1 MVGGEVLQVN
11 KTGLDE
17 GAYVISA
24 ESPSSPLVRQTGTTQ
39 APCTPCKE
47 TSKDEDLLREAIEL
61 LQVKTIKNL
70 HKEIQDLKK
79 ERNQKEEQKQGLQQ
93 TKTEQTALI
102 ERLRR
107 ENIEEITKIR
117 KEYEDNLQRTI
128 QDSEKNMTRI
138 AQENE
143 DNIQMT
149 KQRNTRN
156 EIVLQ
161 NKLSD
166 QTIVTSYMMNVLL
179 KSEEMRKSTQG
190 VIEAQ
195 AYEMS
200 ETLARY
206 EECQNTNKAN
216 LKITFES
223 QEIIRKQTENVAR
236 LQKIVKMD
244 KNLTRS
250 YGKIEKNDPYENNCD
265 LTAWMTHLTE
275 AYRDQQG
282 KIDDLTSFLEEN
294 KEIEEHL
301 NNLKTDI
308 VNLRNDE
315 TDILKISTDDKFM
328 FTRYEGLIV
337 KQSESISLLRAIMS
351 YTVNST
357 SALRYEETEDG
368 TLLSAST
375 CACIPDPPTSG
386 LTPAQIT
393 YECAEARH
401 KSYNLNCVKGTCTN
415 EDWPECDEEIT
426 EMVINDVRADH
437 EEVIWQFFNCHEVF
451 IMYLNKTV
459 NCGMG
464 GSKVGL
470 MNKIVGQGVFN
481 QKVSVPCMECGEET
495 FEWSSWSTV
504 DKKSI
509 RRRGSS
515 KVGHSYQ
522 EEERPMPGC
531 KKGWTQYETACYKLL
546 TGEATRESYRSICR
560 TQGGD
565 LASAH
570 SREENNFLT
579 TLLRI
584 NPIST
589 YTWIGGYGCVKGGGC
604 KWLDGS
610 GWDWDNWGSG
620 EPTGDSNCVYMGWK
634 DHEKNEWFVVNCD
647 HNDRS
652 GTEGDGIC
660 KMILFN

>member
-11 KTGLDE
+11 KTGLEE

-39 APCTPCKE
+39 SPCTPCKE
-47 TSKDEDLLREAIEL
+47 SSKDEDLLREAIEL
-61 LQVKTIKNL
+61 LQVETINNL
-70 HKEIQDLKK
+70 NKEIQDLKK
-79 ERNQKEEQKQGLQQ
+79 EKNQKEKQTQELQQ
-93 TKTEQTALI
+93 TKTEQTALND
-102 ERLRR
+102 RMRR
-107 ENIEEITKIR
+107 ENIEEITKIK
-117 KEYEDNLQRTI
+117 KEYEDNLHRTI

-138 AQENE
+138 AKENEDNMLKITQRYENDIQHIIQENVNNMTRITQVNE
-143 DNIQMT
+143 DNIQMI

-156 EIVLQ
+156 KIVLQ

-166 QTIVTSYMMNVLL
+166 QTILTRYMMNVLL
-179 KSEEMRKSTQG
+179 KSEEMRKSTQD

-200 ETLARY
+200 EKFAKY
-206 EECQNTNKAN
+206 EECQNTNNAN

-223 QEIIRKQTENVAR
+223 QEIIRKQTENLAR

-244 KNLTRS
+244 KNLTKS
-250 YGKIEKNDPYENNCD
+250 YGKIEKNDPNKNNCD
-265 LTAWMTHLTE
+265 LTAWMKHLTE
-275 AYRDQQG
+275 AYRDQQE

-315 TDILKISTDDKFM
+315 TDILKISNDEKFM
-328 FTRYEGLIV
+328 LTKYEGLIA
-337 KQSESISLLRAIMS
+337 KQSESIFLLRTLMS

-393 YECAEARH
+393 YECAEARN

-415 EDWPECDEEIT
+415 KEWPGCDEEIT
-426 EMVINDVRADH
+426 EMVINDVPTDH
-437 EEVIWQFFNCHEVF
+437 KEVIWQFFNCHEVF
-451 IMYLNKTV
+451 ITYLNKTV
-459 NCGMG
+459 SCGMG

-481 QKVSVPCMECGEET
+481 QKVSVPCMECEEET
-495 FEWSSWSTV
+495 FEWSSWSIV

-522 EEERPMPGC
+522 EEERPMPGRFF
-531 KKGWTQYETACYKLL
+531 K
-546 TGEATRESYRSICR
+546 
-560 TQGGD
+560 
-565 LASAH
+565 
-570 SREENNFLT
+570 
-579 TLLRI
+579 
-584 NPIST
+584 
-589 YTWIGGYGCVKGGGC
+589 
-604 KWLDGS
+604 
-610 GWDWDNWGSG
+610 
-620 EPTGDSNCVYMGWK
+620 
-634 DHEKNEWFVVNCD
+634 
-647 HNDRS
+647 
-652 GTEGDGIC
+652 
-660 KMILFN
+660 